1 MKQDLIY
8 KQKLNQTLHLSMS
21 MKNSLDILKMN
32 QSDLLSCINEIVE
45 NNPVIDYTPSI
56 DMHQYLNESIS
67 LKSTLQEELY
77 LQLHTCNKPYDEKVA
92 NYIIES
98 LDEHGFLSFS
108 HQQYIETLKISKQKF
123 VETLSLI
130 QTFEP
135 LGVGALSSIDAMCI
149 QLQSQSL
156 FDARDILI
164 HYQDELL
171 NQDYSLIA
179 KKMNLS
185 LTEVKDYI
193 EDIRQCDPFPC
204 RQFQQENTKFIIPD
218 FDIEVKDGEIEIVAR
233 QVGHIQIEDE
243 LALLKKE
250 SGKLKAYFN
259 EAYYFIDALTKRNK
273 TLLMM
278 ADALIHIQKNHFLY
292 QDELKPCT
300 LLDIASRCGFHEST
314 VSRTLSN
321 KFYRFENEVYPV
333 KELFVSSTKEGSSKD
348 SILKMIKKFVEEEDK
363 ENPLADFELVQK
375 LSEVEL
381 YVSRRA
387 ISKYRA
393 LLHIPN
399 SKERRKKDS
408 IFK

>member
-1 MKQDLIY
+1 MKQDLIF

-45 NNPVIDYTPSI
+45 SNPVIDYTPSV

-67 LKSTLQEELY
+67 LQSTLQEELY
-77 LQLHTCNKPYDEKVA
+77 LQLHTCKKAYDEKIA

-98 LDEHGFLSFS
+98 LDAHGFLSYS
-108 HQQYIETLKISKQKF
+108 HQQYIEALEITMKQFKDTLA
-123 VETLSLI
+123 LI

-149 QLQSQSL
+149 QLRAQSL
-156 FDARDILI
+156 FDAEDILI
-164 HYQDELL
+164 HYQDEIL

-179 KKMNLS
+179 KKTKLS
-185 LTEVKDYI
+185 LAEVKDYI

-218 FDIEVKDGEIEIVAR
+218 FEIEVKDNEIEIIAR
-233 QVGHIQIEDE
+233 QVGHIKIGDE

-250 SGKLKAYFN
+250 SGKLKEYFN
-259 EAYYFIDALTKRNK
+259 EAYYFIDALSKRNK

-278 ADALIHIQKNHFLY
+278 TDALIHIQKNHFLY

-300 LLDIASRCGFHEST
+300 LLDIANHCGFHEST

-333 KELFVSSTKEGSSKD
+333 KDLFVSSTKEGSSKD
-348 SILKMIKKFVEEEDK
+348 SILKMIKKFVEKEDK
-363 ENPLADFELVQK
+363 TNPLADFELVDK
-375 LSEVEL
+375 LAEVEL
-381 YVSRRA
+381 FVSRRA
-387 ISKYRA
+387 ISKYRN

-399 SKERRKKDS
+399 SKERKHKR
-408 IFK
+408 